1 MAFKIA
7 NDPFVGR
14 ITYLRVYSG
23 SLKVG
28 SSVFNPH
35 KSSKEKIQKILQ
47 MHADKRTELT
57 YAQRG
62 DIVAVAGLKE
72 TITGETLCDDK
83 ARIIYDLMKF
93 PEPVISMAI
102 EPKTVLDEKK
112 MFKTL
117 EVLKI
122 EDPSFSYV
130 EDKETG
136 QVLINGMGEL
146 HLEIITDRLLR
157 EFKVGVNIGSPQVS
171 YREGIEEAES
181 IEELVEQE
189 NNGEIEKIK
198 LNVKLEQ
205 AENESGILVD
215 IEQKRLKQEIK
226 KDLEEAVTQ
235 FAKGGL
241 KIGYPIINTKL
252 VVSSVEFEEE
262 KYNPVLLRIAISNI
276 FQKLMQGNNAL
287 TYEPSMKLK
296 VIVPSDYSGDV
307 IADLNSRQGT
317 IQNIEPK
324 GEKEEIT
331 SIVPLINMFGYSTD
345 LRSKT
350 QGRAIL
356 VCFLKNI
363 QKCPMKT
370 EISY

>member
-1 MAFKIA
+1 
-7 NDPFVGR
+7 
-14 ITYLRVYSG
+14 
-23 SLKVG
+23 
-28 SSVFNPH
+28 
-35 KSSKEKIQKILQ
+35 

-62 DIVAVAGLKE
+62 DIVAIAGLKE

-171 YREGIEEAES
+171 YREGIEETQS

-189 NNGEIEKIK
+189 NNGEIEK
-198 LNVKLEQ
+198 
-205 AENESGILVD
+205 
-215 IEQKRLKQEIK
+215 
-226 KDLEEAVTQ
+226 
-235 FAKGGL
+235 
-241 KIGYPIINTKL
+241 
-252 VVSSVEFEEE
+252 
-262 KYNPVLLRIAISNI
+262 
-276 FQKLMQGNNAL
+276 
-287 TYEPSMKLK
+287 
-296 VIVPSDYSGDV
+296 
-307 IADLNSRQGT
+307 
-317 IQNIEPK
+317 
-324 GEKEEIT
+324 
-331 SIVPLINMFGYSTD
+331 
-345 LRSKT
+345 
-350 QGRAIL
+350 
-356 VCFLKNI
+356 
-363 QKCPMKT
+363 
-370 EISY
+370 